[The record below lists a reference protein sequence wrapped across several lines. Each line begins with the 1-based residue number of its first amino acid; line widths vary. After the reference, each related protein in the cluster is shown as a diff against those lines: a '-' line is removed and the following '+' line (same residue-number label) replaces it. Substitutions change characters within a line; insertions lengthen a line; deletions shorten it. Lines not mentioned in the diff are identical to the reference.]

1 MIGTSPSSSSSSS
14 SSPAETSSSSVV
26 FNSQSSSSCETTPRS
41 SAELNVKVN
50 RINTSI
56 CDLKSIN
63 VASKIKKL
71 EEKAQ
76 MSNNTNKDHVNEK
89 SHKILT
95 TSTTNHANNN
105 TAIATTPNTQS
116 SQVSS
121 TTSSF
126 SSNHSSTQT
135 PIKYIQSPKFL
146 QLYQKQMEVASITSY
161 RKLEDIMNEADHGNE
176 VMSSPTSSAYF
187 KAIGDHVQQPAMTE
201 NGAALKQASSTDF
214 EKEEKE
220 KKKQLKSILRKVLA
234 QLKIIYRTYSFK
246 KMYFQFS
253 SENLVARNSTFQK
266 YTTQSIRFSKT
277 KNYFWNLNNQFFGR
291 LINNKRFHLK

>member
-1 MIGTSPSSSSSSS
+1 MSS
-14 SSPAETSSSSVV
+14 
-26 FNSQSSSSCETTPRS
+26 
-41 SAELNVKVN
+41 
-50 RINTSI
+50 
-56 CDLKSIN
+56 
-63 VASKIKKL
+63 
-71 EEKAQ
+71 
-76 MSNNTNKDHVNEK
+76 NTNKDHVNENK
-89 SHKILT
+89 SHKILA
-95 TSTTNHANNN
+95 TSTTNHAIIAANNSS

-161 RKLEDIMNEADHGNE
+161 RKLEDIMNEADHGMAE

-234 QLKIIYRTYSFK
+234 KL
-246 KMYFQFS
+246 
-253 SENLVARNSTFQK
+253 
-266 YTTQSIRFSKT
+266 
-277 KNYFWNLNNQFFGR
+277 KNY
-291 LINNKRFHLK
+291 I